1 MKKKRFVTLKLLC
14 SVCNSELHK
23 IRLDFD
29 MLAMSLII
37 SGECE
42 VCRKLCGTRVDEE
55 NLIELNKTFWKIDMG
70 IDPPKEGK

>member
-14 SVCNSELHK
+14 SECNSELRK

-29 MLAMSLII
+29 MLAMSLTI

-42 VCRKLCGTRVDEE
+42 VCGKSCGTRVDEE
-55 NLIELNKTFWKIDMG
+55 NLIQLSKRFWEIDID
-70 IDPPKEGK
+70 IDPSKEGT